1 MGSFAASPAATALSA
16 RRGAAP
22 HARGL
27 SAKSAI
33 SSTAGLNRRIAGL
46 RAAATPPTRM
56 GMGIGF
62 VEEGDLP
69 KKIIRPRQRKLES
82 PANMYGLSTEQM
94 GVLGLTGD
102 HTDYRK
108 AGEPEPEMLTAKA
121 HYGQNYQAQMT
132 SPTMMSAVGT
142 QMSYGGPP
150 GQAPPDLP
158 SLLLHSR
165 ICYLGMPLVPAVTEL
180 IIAELLWLNY
190 DSPQKPLYLYIN
202 STGSQTRYGEAVGF
216 ETEAYAIMDT
226 LNYVRPDVHT
236 VCIGQAYGNAAML
249 LASGT
254 KGFRYSLPNA
264 SIMTCPP
271 RINRA
276 SGGTKSI
283 MGKANELEDNT
294 QTYVDFLTQFTGK
307 KKEDVRKDV
316 GRTRYFTPNE
326 AIEYGLID
334 KVIKSGESAIDAK
347 DYEGMIA
354 QQAAADRAAAAA
366 PGGG

>member
-1 MGSFAASPAATALSA
+1 
-16 RRGAAP
+16 
-22 HARGL
+22 
-27 SAKSAI
+27 
-33 SSTAGLNRRIAGL
+33 
-46 RAAATPPTRM
+46 
-56 GMGIGF
+56 
-62 VEEGDLP
+62 
-69 KKIIRPRQRKLES
+69 
-82 PANMYGLSTEQM
+82 
-94 GVLGLTGD
+94 
-102 HTDYRK
+102 
-108 AGEPEPEMLTAKA
+108 
-121 HYGQNYQAQMT
+121 
-132 SPTMMSAVGT
+132 
-142 QMSYGGPP
+142 
-150 GQAPPDLP
+150 
-158 SLLLHSR
+158 
-165 ICYLGMPLVPAVTEL
+165 
-180 IIAELLWLNY
+180 
-190 DSPQKPLYLYIN
+190 
-202 STGSQTRYGEAVGF
+202 
-216 ETEAYAIMDT
+216 MDT

-316 GRTRYFTPNE
+316 GRTRYFTPDE